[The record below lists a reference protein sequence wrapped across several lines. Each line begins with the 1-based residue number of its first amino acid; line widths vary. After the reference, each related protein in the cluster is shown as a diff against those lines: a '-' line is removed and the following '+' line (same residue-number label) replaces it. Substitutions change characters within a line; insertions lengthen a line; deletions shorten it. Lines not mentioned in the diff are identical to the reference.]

1 MKRIVLLSLLFAV
14 LCSLTVAG
22 VPAKETSKESRGE
35 KLFMKHCSK
44 CHPDGGNVITV
55 AKSLNPQDRGANN
68 VKTEEDI
75 IRLMRTPGPGMVK
88 FGKSVIS
95 EKDAKA
101 IAGYIMKTF
110 K

>member
-1 MKRIVLLSLLFAV
+1 MKRFAFLLLVFTIV
-14 LCSLTVAG
+14 CSLTVAG
-22 VPAKETSKESRGE
+22 VSAKEASKESRGE

-44 CHPDGGNVITV
+44 CHPNGGNVVTV
-55 AKSLNPQDRGANN
+55 TKSLNPKDREANN

-75 IRLMRTPGPGMVK
+75 IRLMRNPGPGMVK
-88 FGKSVIS
+88 FGTKVIS

-101 IAGYIMKTF
+101 IAEYVLTTF

>member
-1 MKRIVLLSLLFAV
+1 MKRIAFLSLVFAV
-14 LCSLTVAG
+14 VCSFAVAG
-22 VPAKETSKESRGE
+22 VSAKEASKESHGE

-44 CHPDGGNVITV
+44 CHPDGGNVVMAT
-55 AKSLNPQDRGANN
+55 KSLNPKDREANN

-88 FGKSVIS
+88 FGTKVIS

-101 IAGYIMKTF
+101 VAEYVMKTF

>member
-1 MKRIVLLSLLFAV
+1 MKKIALLFLVFAV

-22 VPAKETSKESRGE
+22 VSAKEGSKESRGE

-44 CHPDGGNVITV
+44 CHPDGGNVVAV
-55 AKSLNPQDRGANN
+55 AKSLNARDRETTN

-75 IRLMRTPGPGMVK
+75 IRLMRNPGPGMVK
-88 FGKSVIS
+88 FGTKVIS

-101 IAGYIMKTF
+101 IAEYIMKTF